1 MVRRLQ
7 CTSIPS
13 GQPRRLSI
21 SAATLMAGASAYGP
35 GRLHMSLFLQAH
47 DPSRCIQPDRGPSD
61 QLARAFLH
69 QLAQDE
75 LKRLKSAQ
83 RSAGYEFGEDAPL
96 DDDDAVEKI
105 VARNEADR
113 RATAHVPVPADLA
126 AVAVMLARAVA
137 DETDLVRR
145 LRREA
150 PVVALAT
157 NVSDLVEPVRVVAEK
172 CLFRPQAKVVDLAV
186 GRGREL
192 NRRHAALYVCDG
204 IGRDARPDKGNE
216 IVGSALHVRIPI
228 VGIAPDPK
236 RQLPRDL
243 MRSAEHRIALPELD
257 HGGLALVVEAVVG
270 GLPSRGLDSDL
281 LRMIDIAD
289 LPVAFRRT
297 DTPDACIAALERIL
311 VAKADFLGDGPPL
324 DVLDGYGEA
333 KIWGLAAAADL
344 RAYRAGL
351 LGWEQ
356 IDHRG
361 LLLSGPPGV
370 GKTSFAKA
378 LAKSARVPLVATSV
392 AEWNASDYLSGTLQA
407 IRKIFAQAKSQAPCI
422 LFIDELDGISDRSQI
437 RGEYVQYWTQIVNLF
452 LELLAGVDERPG
464 VVVVAATNHP
474 QKIDPAVKRAGRLD
488 REIKIEKPDTT
499 ALASIFRHHL
509 GDEMLPDA
517 PTLPLALAARG
528 MTGADVEA
536 FVRRAKGTARR
547 DGREVSV
554 DDLLVEIRQ
563 GRRPLLTS
571 VRRRVAIHEAGH
583 AVVAQALEF
592 GEIAGLSLY
601 DDGGE
606 ACLEF
611 GVDGEATLPQL
622 EAALSSILAGR
633 IAEEIELGAGSIGSG
648 NGPAS
653 DLAMATQLARDIEL
667 RFGLGHLGNIH
678 LEPTAGELITFPG
691 LLPAMRDRLH
701 RAGER
706 ARRIMTDH
714 RSALQAIA
722 RQLDENGYLSR
733 EEVEKTLSVITRDPA
748 AGVAGCQLDLVEV
761 Q

>member
-1 MVRRLQ
+1 
-7 CTSIPS
+7 
-13 GQPRRLSI
+13 
-21 SAATLMAGASAYGP
+21 
-35 GRLHMSLFLQAH
+35 MSLQELEL
-47 DPSRCIQPDRGPSD
+47 SNLRQPNGGASD

-75 LKRLKSAQ
+75 LKRLKASQ
-83 RSAGYEFGEDAPL
+83 RAVGYEFGDDATL
-96 DDDDAVEKI
+96 AEADAVEQI
-105 VARNEADR
+105 VAQDETDR

-137 DETDLVRR
+137 DENGLVRR

-150 PVVALAT
+150 PVVAIAT
-157 NVSDLVEPVRVVAEK
+157 NVSDLVEPVRIVAEK
-172 CLFRPQAKVVDLAV
+172 CLFRSEAKVVDLAV

-204 IGRDARPDKGNE
+204 IGREARPDKGNE
-216 IVGSALHVRIPI
+216 VVGSALHVRIPI

-257 HGGLALVVEAVVG
+257 HAGLALVIEAVVG
-270 GLPSRGLDSDL
+270 SLPTRGLDPDL
-281 LRMIDIAD
+281 IRMIEIAD

-297 DTPDACIAALERIL
+297 DTPDACIVALESIL
-311 VAKADFLGDGPPL
+311 VAKADFLGDGPTL
-324 DVLDGYGEA
+324 EVLDGYGEA

-344 RAYRAGL
+344 RAYRAGRL
-351 LGWEQ
+351 AWEQ

-407 IRKIFAQAKSQAPCI
+407 IRKIFAQAKSRAPCI
-422 LFIDELDGISDRSQI
+422 LFIDELDGISDRSEI
-437 RGEYVQYWTQIVNLF
+437 RGEHVQYWTQVVNLF

-474 QKIDPAVKRAGRLD
+474 QRIDPAVKRAGRLD

-499 ALASIFRHHL
+499 SLARIFRYHL
-509 GDEMLPDA
+509 GDELLPDA
-517 PTLPLALAARG
+517 PTFPLALAARG

-547 DGREVSV
+547 EGREVSV

-563 GRRPLLTS
+563 GRRPLPTS

-583 AVVAQALEF
+583 AIVAHVLEF
-592 GEIAGLSLY
+592 GEIKGLSLY

-606 ACLEF
+606 VSLEF
-611 GVDGEATLPQL
+611 AGTDGATLPHL

-633 IAEEIELGAGSIGSG
+633 IAEEIEFGTGSIGAG
-648 NGPAS
+648 NGPTS

-667 RFGLGHLGNIH
+667 RFGLGHLGNIY
-678 LEPTAGELITFPG
+678 LEATAGELIAIPG
-691 LLPAMRDRLH
+691 LLPAIKERLH
-701 RAGER
+701 QAGER
-706 ARRIMTDH
+706 ARRLIVKY
-714 RSALQAIA
+714 RPPLQAIA

-733 EEVEKTLSVITRDPA
+733 EEVEKNLS
-748 AGVAGCQLDLVEV
+748 GVARDAIAGITECKLDSA
-761 Q
+761 QAQ